1 MAYSLL
7 FSSKFSCLIS
17 INTVDSA
24 AGKTVACR
32 SAGLPPSGK
41 KFCKMKKFPGQ
52 GKVREL
58 HFQSGKFK
66 KKNEK
71 SLGKVR
77 EFQNFPKKMLVNR
90 LLEICFHNLQAILEK
105 ECF

>member
-1 MAYSLL
+1 MCSSDTSLTNFKL
-7 FSSKFSCLIS
+7 VHVYFMSSP
-17 INTVDSA
+17 
-24 AGKTVACR
+24 
-32 SAGLPPSGK
+32 GLPRSGK
-41 KFCKMKKFPGQ
+41 KFWKMKNFPGQ

-58 HFQSGKFK
+58 HFLSGKF

-90 LLEICFHNLQAILEK
+90 LLEILVSIICKQY
-105 ECF
+105 